1 MFYDSLSKR
10 WAMCLASESILMAEA
25 IMDWQWTLLYP
36 IGSFLDME
44 KRWRKLSSVR
54 TCVVDRCL
62 YLFLHLF
69 SHYHIGPK
77 SRNTILII
85 WKKGFQCKGNKGLTV
100 AHPLQRS
107 TPWTFQTTGTH
118 GQTNGD
124 DKPLKSRSNLK
135 PWPRRGFQM
144 GTHTLEALAVVAD
157 DLTKELLLKAIGGG
171 SLASD
176 EEKSGV
182 PGGVR
187 SLIMKELIKKTHTF
201 DWR

>member
-44 KRWRKLSSVR
+44 KRWRKLSLVQ

-77 SRNTILII
+77 SQNTLLII

-135 PWPRRGFQM
+135 PWPRRGFQNGNSYPRSFSSRSWWSNQ
-144 GTHTLEALAVVAD
+144 GTAPQSQWWRIISIRWR
-157 DLTKELLLKAIGGG
+157 KER
-171 SLASD
+171 SSRRS
-176 EEKSGV
+176 EKPNHEG
-182 PGGVR
+182 
-187 SLIMKELIKKTHTF
+187 IN
-201 DWR
+201 